1 MNIYIAVALAA
12 AGGFIIAWLW
22 FRLTASKHT
31 VPLQQHQLLQAQ
43 FNEVQTA
50 ATVADKMLTAANAE
64 KQQLQ
69 TAHTDLQQQVQQ
81 VSSALATLRA
91 EVVFK
96 DEKLNNQQQQIESI
110 GARFEGQF
118 RILANTILEEKSRS
132 FTEQQDTHL
141 KNILEPLRQNIQNF
155 KQEFELRYNDEVKE
169 RVSLREQ
176 IRYMIDLN
184 RTLSDQA
191 NNLTNALRGQVKQQ
205 GNWGEM
211 ILESIL
217 EYAGLQ
223 KNIQYFVQQT
233 TQNADGRTI
242 QPDVIVRYPDNRA
255 IVIDAKVSLTAYE
268 RYSTSNTKEEQQECL
283 KAMLLSLKAHI
294 DGLSIKAY
302 HDVQDALDFVM
313 MFVPVEAAYVT
324 AMQADTSLW
333 QYAYSKRILLLSPAN
348 LIAAMKLVSDMW
360 QRDAV
365 NRDAYKIADKA
376 GKLYDKLVGFVEN
389 FERVGQQLDKAQ
401 GVWNDAYK
409 QLSKGR
415 GNLISQAEQ
424 MKAYKANTNKSLPA
438 GLTEN
443 ALIEDGQDESA
454 TAG

>member
-1 MNIYIAVALAA
+1 MNMYITMLLALAA
-12 AGGFIIAWLW
+12 GFLIAWLLL
-22 FRLTASKHT
+22 RLLAAGKT
-31 VPLQQHQLLQAQ
+31 VSLQEHRQLQSQLR
-43 FNEVQTA
+43 EVQTA
-50 ATVADKMLTAANAE
+50 SAVADKMLAGAFAD

-69 TAHTDLQQQVQQ
+69 NTNAALQMQLQQ
-81 VSSALATLRA
+81 SIAELAKLRA
-91 EVVFK
+91 ELLFK
-96 DEKLNNQQQQIESI
+96 TEKLAEQQQQIEGI
-110 GARFEGQF
+110 GAKFEAQF
-118 RILANTILEEKSRS
+118 RVLAGTILEEKSRS
-132 FTEQQDTHL
+132 FTEQQDVHL

-155 KQEFELRYNDEVKE
+155 KQEFETRYNDEVKE

-176 IRYMIDLN
+176 IRLMIDLN

-223 KNIQYFVQQT
+223 KNVQYFVQQAS
-233 TQNADGRTI
+233 QNADGRTI
-242 QPDVIVRYPDNRA
+242 QPDVIVKYPDSRA

-268 RYSTSNTKEEQQECL
+268 RYCTANTTDEQQECT

-294 DGLSIKAY
+294 DGLSVKAY
-302 HDVQDALDFVM
+302 HDVKDALDFVM
-313 MFVPVEAAYVT
+313 MFVPVEPAYVI
-324 AMQADTSLW
+324 AMQADTNLW
-333 QYAYSKRILLLSPAN
+333 QYAYSKRILLLSPTN
-348 LIAAMKLVSDMW
+348 LITAMKLVSDMW

-401 GVWNDAYK
+401 AIYTDAYK

-424 MKAYKANTNKSLPA
+424 MKAYKANTNKSLPVT
-438 GLTEN
+438 LTEE
-443 ALIEDGQDESA
+443 ALIEDGQAEA
-454 TAG
+454 VTAE